1 LRRLIVSNV
10 MSLDGFMAGPKGE
23 LDWFVTEGFLKNT
36 EYGQH
41 ARDLI
46 SSVDAILLGR
56 LTYEEFVGYW
66 PTAENNDPVI
76 TDGMNKLPK
85 IVFSKTL
92 DKVEWGKWGNA
103 RLVKSDAASEVRR
116 MKQGPGKP
124 LVIYG
129 SGQLASDML
138 VAGLVDEYQVTVQPV
153 ILGRGKPLFPGI
165 DDRRRLKLISAKP
178 FKSGPVELIY
188 QASTL

>member
-1 LRRLIVSNV
+1 

-36 EYGQH
+36 EYGQN
-41 ARDLI
+41 ARDVI
-46 SSVDAILLGR
+46 SSVDTILLGR
-56 LTYEEFVGYW
+56 LTYETFVGYW
-66 PTAENNDPVI
+66 PTAEDNDPVI
-76 TDGMNKLPK
+76 TNGMNKLPK
-85 IVFSKTL
+85 VVFSKTL

-103 RLVKSDAASEVRR
+103 RLVKGDAASEIRR

-138 VAGLVDEYQVTVQPV
+138 VAGLVDEYQVVVQPI
-153 ILGRGKPLFPGI
+153 ILGRGKPMFTGM

-178 FKSGPVELIY
+178 YKSGAVELTY